1 MDSALTV
8 RSFPPNANAAIVGAS
23 GGIGAALLAS
33 LEQDPGFAT
42 IHALG
47 RTFEN
52 GVPQGRIQ
60 RHYLDLTDEAT
71 IQAAAQ
77 RIAGPIHLLIVA
89 TGTLHGAGGTPE
101 KTYRA
106 MAPSVLLEMFRI
118 NTIGPALVAKHM
130 LPLMPNPGRGIF
142 AALSAR
148 VGSITDNR
156 AGGWHGYR
164 ASKAALNMI
173 LLNLAIETARRNPDT
188 ICVGLHPGTVDTE
201 LSRPFQRGVP
211 DGKLFTPEY
220 SASRLL
226 AVIDALQPA
235 DSGHV
240 LAWDGATIPP

>member
-1 MDSALTV
+1 M
-8 RSFPPNANAAIVGAS
+8 RSFPSNANAVIVGAS
-23 GGIGAALLAS
+23 GGIGAALLAI
-33 LEQDPGFAT
+33 LGQDPGFAT

-47 RTFEN
+47 RSFEN
-52 GVPQGRIQ
+52 GAREGRIQ
-60 RHYLDLTDEAT
+60 QHHLDLTDEAT

-89 TGTLHGAGGTPE
+89 TGTLHGAGRMPE

-106 MAPSVLLEMFRI
+106 MDASALLETFRI

-130 LPLMPNPGRGIF
+130 LPLLPISGRGIF

-156 AGGWHGYR
+156 MGGWHGYR

-173 LLNLAIETARRNPDT
+173 LLNLAIEAARRNPDT

-211 DGKLFTPEY
+211 DGKLFTPEL

-226 AVIDALQPA
+226 SVIDELQPT

-240 LAWDGATIPP
+240 LAWDGATVPP